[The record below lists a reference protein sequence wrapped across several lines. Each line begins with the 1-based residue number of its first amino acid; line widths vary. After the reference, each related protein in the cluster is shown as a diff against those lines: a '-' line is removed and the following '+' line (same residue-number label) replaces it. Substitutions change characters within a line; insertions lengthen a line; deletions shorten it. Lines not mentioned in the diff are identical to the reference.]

1 MLSTSKKTASASRRS
16 LLVRSTG
23 SSPLS
28 EPKKAHAAKG
38 EPWQTHRDLSCSH
51 AVMRIVYCF
60 PVLCFFGEIF
70 EAFCSNMPF
79 LEKTMNTHEYSPAKA
94 NKVSPPKTGT
104 PKIKRKWIFFSN
116 HWDLQGSNF
125 SIDPSTT
132 SLNDLRRPKMPH
144 GEESAERHESKA
156 APVTPLRSHGAQHL
170 KRWVILRITT
180 RICIDFLRMIEHLLA

>member
-51 AVMRIVYCF
+51 ANRFLLSGFV
-60 PVLCFFGEIF
+60 FFWWIF
-70 EAFCSNMPF
+70 WSILQQHAFIGKN
-79 LEKTMNTHEYSPAKA
+79 TVWIHIMNTPPQKLT
-94 NKVSPPKTGT
+94 KLVPPKTGT
-104 PKIKRKWIFFSN
+104 PKIKRKWIIFSN

-144 GEESAERHESKA
+144 GDGAQRHESKA
-156 APVTPLRSHGAQHL
+156 TVTPLRSHGAAPE
-170 KRWVILRITT
+170 KVG
-180 RICIDFLRMIEHLLA
+180 DSKD